1 MIGARSFGIS
11 LCEKGLRA
19 VVLKKHRR
27 GTQIA
32 GWTSQPWPSGC
43 LKPGFREPNVLAEEP
58 FAATVRAALKSLG
71 TGKCRV
77 ALSLSDTVGRML
89 ITTLD
94 EPLKSGQEG
103 INLLKWQVREQ
114 LPVDP
119 EQVRLAFRVIDAGPG
134 GKSRVLV
141 AAADNAVLEQYETL
155 LAAAG
160 ATPALILFES
170 LNVMHHY
177 QAGGILDGHHL
188 LIVLTPAAL
197 TLQLHI
203 GGRLHACRSR
213 SAPGS
218 ETVLFQEV
226 GRTLADWERTWP
238 EARDLPA
245 FLHGAPP
252 AESWMEALE
261 GALSRAPKLPP
272 QQTLPLAPALAKQPP
287 PHCYGALGGAERL
300 FRGLP

>member
-1 MIGARSFGIS
+1 MIGARSIGIS
-11 LCEKGLRA
+11 LSEQGLWA
-19 VVLKKHRR
+19 VALKKR
-27 GTQIA
+27 GRKTQIA
-32 GWTSQPWPSGC
+32 GWTTQAWPSGC
-43 LKPGFREPNVLAEEP
+43 LKPGFREPNVLADEP

-71 TGKCRV
+71 AGKCRV
-77 ALSLSDTVGRML
+77 ALSLSDAVGRML

-94 EPLKSGQEG
+94 EPLKKGQEG

-119 EQVRLAFRVIDAGPG
+119 EKVRLAFRVIDTGPG
-134 GKSRVLV
+134 GKTRVLV
-141 AAADNAVLEQYETL
+141 AAADNGVLEQYENL

-177 QAGGILDGHHL
+177 QAGGTLDGHHL

-203 GGRLHACRSR
+203 GGKLHACRSR

-245 FLHGAPP
+245 YLHGAPP
-252 AESWMEALE
+252 ADSWMEALE
-261 GALSRAPKLPP
+261 GALGREPKLPP
-272 QQTLPLAPALAKQPP
+272 RRILPPASGPIKQPP
-287 PHCYGALGGAERL
+287 PDCYGALGGAERL